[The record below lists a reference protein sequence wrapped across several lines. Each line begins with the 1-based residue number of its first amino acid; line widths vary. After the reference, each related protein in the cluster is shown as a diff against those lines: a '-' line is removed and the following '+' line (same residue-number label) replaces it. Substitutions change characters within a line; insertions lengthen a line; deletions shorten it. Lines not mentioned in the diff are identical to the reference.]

1 MSILRSLSDG
11 VGNLADGARRSVVRA
26 RLEGEHR
33 SLQRKHAQALQELGH
48 RVHELAGRGLI
59 SDASFSAELAQV
71 REQEMLLAAK
81 VGEIDALQFI
91 EAPDEA

>member
-11 VGNLADGARRSVVRA
+11 VGNLTGGARRSVLRA

-33 SLQRKHAQALQELGH
+33 SLQRKHAHALQELGH
-48 RVHELAGRGLI
+48 RVHELAGRGLV
-59 SDASFSAELAQV
+59 SDAPFSAELAQV

-81 VGEIDALQFI
+81 AAEIDSLQFT
-91 EAPDEA
+91 EAPEDA